1 MISCSVQ
8 LQTFG
13 RRMQILNSLIPIF
26 SIIGLGMLLRK
37 REFLSAES
45 TRAFNRFAYFFG
57 LPMFLF
63 YKLAEAESVTGPGN
77 KMMFALFISVAL
89 TFLVSWAAAVVFE
102 SRIGSRGA
110 TIQAGFR
117 GNLAFM
123 GLPLVLFLIE
133 DLPDD
138 QKSMIEAAT
147 MLSLT
152 PVILFFNV
160 GSVVALATYSEKSEK
175 QFSLI
180 NTFKEIAK
188 NPLIW
193 ACVGGGL
200 IQYLEWALPTALT
213 RTFSIVGASA
223 FPIALLGIGSQLISI
238 PSAKGWRATVVPAI
252 VKCIV
257 CPLIGL
263 GAGTLLG
270 LSDAALQ
277 VTVILC
283 AMPTAVSSYVL
294 ADQMDGDSDLAA
306 GTVVVSTIV
315 SILTLATLI
324 WLTS

>member
-1 MISCSVQ
+1 
-8 LQTFG
+8 
-13 RRMQILNSLIPIF
+13 MQILNSLIPIF

-37 REFLSAES
+37 RAFLNAES
-45 TRAFNRFAYFFG
+45 TQAFNRFAYFFG

-63 YKLAEAESVTGPGN
+63 YKLAEAESVTGSGN
-77 KMMFALFISVAL
+77 TMMFALFIAVVL
-89 TFLVSWAAAVVFE
+89 TFVVSWIAAVVFE

-110 TIQAGFR
+110 SIQAGFR

-123 GLPLVLFLIE
+123 GLPLVWFLIE
-133 DLPDD
+133 DLPVD
-138 QKSMIEAAT
+138 QKSMIQSAT
-147 MLSLT
+147 ILALT

-175 QFSLI
+175 RFSSA

-193 ACVGGGL
+193 ACIGG
-200 IQYLEWALPTALT
+200 ALFQFLDCSLPIAIV
-213 RTFSIVGASA
+213 RTFSIVGGSA

-238 PSAKGWRATVVPAI
+238 PSAEGWTATIVPAV
-252 VKCIV
+252 VKCVV
-257 CPLIGL
+257 CPLIGF
-263 GAGTLLG
+263 AVGTSLG
-270 LSDAALQ
+270 LTESALQ

-294 ADQMDGDSDLAA
+294 ADQMEGDSNLAA
-306 GTVVVSTIV
+306 GTVVISTLF
-315 SILTLATLI
+315 SILTLAILI